1 MIEQPLDALQP
12 FLTQSTQLCLLP
24 VSHTAPCMPVMV
36 SEQAILYPARSVKPA
51 AINIVSYPAH
61 EWAEVERRLQAV
73 GSEGLSFSGSAKA
86 WLASAITGVTLKDF
100 FSRPLLA
107 FPVRLDWDAFLSP
120 KCYLTHLKMMDEAI
134 QQGKAHLEGMAPSRQ
149 RLYLPRVKHAKFG
162 TVPRSEFS
170 AMLFYTPHDNESYIV
185 GGRIEDW
192 RDHKASE
199 KLQA

>member
-1 MIEQPLDALQP
+1 MFEQPLDALQP
-12 FLTQSTQLCLLP
+12 FLTQGTQLCLLP
-24 VSHTAPCMPVMV
+24 VSHAAPCMPVMV
-36 SEQAILYPARSVKPA
+36 SEQATLYPARSVKPA
-51 AINIVSYPAH
+51 AINLVSHPAH

-73 GSEGLSFSGSAKA
+73 GSEGLYFGGSEKA
-86 WLASAITGVTLKDF
+86 WLASAITGVTLQDF

-120 KCYLTHLKMMDEAI
+120 QSYLTHLKMMDEAI
-134 QQGKAHLEGMAPSRQ
+134 HQGKAHLEGMAPSRR

-170 AMLFYTPHDNESYIV
+170 AVLFYTPHDNESYIV

-192 RDHKASE
+192 VAQKARE
-199 KLQA
+199 KSQP